1 MGYARAYFVHVP
13 NLIGGLEV
21 KLVLNPSSSEL
32 FSVVQPSPLPDLHVL
47 SELVLQEQCEQSKC
61 SEVKGIKK
69 GINQYDIF
77 AQKQTPKFEFKE
89 HFILCPFFIKK

>member
-1 MGYARAYFVHVP
+1 MGYTRAYFIHVP

-21 KLVLNPSSSEL
+21 KHILNHSNHAL
-32 FSVVQPSPLPDLHVL
+32 FSVVQPSPLPDLHGL
-47 SELVLQEQCEQSKC
+47 SELVLQEQCEQSEC

-77 AQKQTPKFEFKE
+77 G
-89 HFILCPFFIKK
+89 IKIDSS